1 MDMMCVNLAVAECD
15 TAIADKTPAGSDR
28 LFEAVG
34 LLKEMTHIL
43 VSVCILYYTACMR
56 ALACH
61 NVLLNT
67 IYKITRA

>member
-43 VSVCILYYTACMR
+43 VSVNCVLYCVHA
-56 ALACH
+56 
-61 NVLLNT
+61 
-67 IYKITRA
+67 